1 MRYPKACLL
10 SLIVVLPAVSLA
22 QQVPANIAALRA
34 QVVQD
39 TTNLRT
45 VARQIADT
53 QNASSEQLYVAAKLK
68 LDQDVIQLRSAAQPM
83 LEPKQSELR
92 QTWAQ
97 AEAAALAGDVAQAAS
112 LRAQYRQQKSN
123 LQAYKSSLIGNF

>member
-1 MRYPKACLL
+1 MRYTTACVL
-10 SLIVVLPAVSLA
+10 SLLAALPAVSLA

-39 TTNLRT
+39 TANLRT
-45 VARQIADT
+45 VARQITDT
-53 QNASSEQLYVAAKLK
+53 QNASSEQQYVTARLK
-68 LDQDVIQLRSAAQPM
+68 LDQDIIQLKTAAQPI

-97 AEAAALAGDVAQAAS
+97 AEAAALAGDAAQAAS

-123 LQAYKSSLIGNF
+123 FQAYKASLIGNF

>member
-1 MRYPKACLL
+1 M
-10 SLIVVLPAVSLA
+10 
-22 QQVPANIAALRA
+22 PANIAALRA

-39 TTNLRT
+39 TANLRT
-45 VARQIADT
+45 VARQITDT
-53 QNASSEQLYVAAKLK
+53 QNASSEQQYVTARLK
-68 LDQDVIQLRSAAQPM
+68 LDQDIIQLKTAAQPI

-97 AEAAALAGDVAQAAS
+97 AEAAALAGDAAQAAS

-123 LQAYKSSLIGNF
+123 FQAYKASLVGNF